1 MTIKDLGWNEV
12 FEAEFAPWRSKGWQ
26 PGRLIRGNR
35 IAYGALVEGTDDLK
49 EVEATLSGKV
59 YHATE
64 MDSEL
69 PAVGD
74 WVALELDATGRTA
87 VIQGRLA
94 RQSCLSRRAVGD
106 SEEEQVIAA
115 NVSTVI
121 VVTDAGAD
129 FNLRRMERFFS
140 VIARSGAKAVV
151 LLNKAD
157 LFSDTKNQRA
167 ARAIAKLQAAA
178 DVHVTSAKTRKG
190 MALLKEY
197 LAPGRTVAF
206 IGSSGVGKSALINRL
221 MRDDAQWT
229 GSVNEATGK
238 GRHTTTARELM
249 LVPGGGVIIDNPGIK
264 EVQTW
269 IDERTLRESF
279 SDIEKLSA
287 QCEFDDCKHGSD
299 AGCALRAALAK
310 GTLSPERLKAY
321 LDMDG
326 EIKKLQVRR
335 LQRKQILEKRS
346 KLKQRDKSKEWVQ
359 FGGEREDEYKNAGRQ
374 SSPT

>member
-1 MTIKDLGWNEV
+1 
-12 FEAEFAPWRSKGWQ
+12 
-26 PGRLIRGNR
+26 
-35 IAYGALVEGTDDLK
+35 
-49 EVEATLSGKV
+49 
-59 YHATE
+59 
-64 MDSEL
+64 
-69 PAVGD
+69 
-74 WVALELDATGRTA
+74 
-87 VIQGRLA
+87 
-94 RQSCLSRRAVGD
+94 
-106 SEEEQVIAA
+106 
-115 NVSTVI
+115 
-121 VVTDAGAD
+121 
-129 FNLRRMERFFS
+129 
-140 VIARSGAKAVV
+140 
-151 LLNKAD
+151 
-157 LFSDTKNQRA
+157 
-167 ARAIAKLQAAA
+167 
-178 DVHVTSAKTRKG
+178 
-190 MALLKEY
+190 
-197 LAPGRTVAF
+197 
-206 IGSSGVGKSALINRL
+206 
-221 MRDDAQWT
+221 
-229 GSVNEATGK
+229 
-238 GRHTTTARELM
+238 M